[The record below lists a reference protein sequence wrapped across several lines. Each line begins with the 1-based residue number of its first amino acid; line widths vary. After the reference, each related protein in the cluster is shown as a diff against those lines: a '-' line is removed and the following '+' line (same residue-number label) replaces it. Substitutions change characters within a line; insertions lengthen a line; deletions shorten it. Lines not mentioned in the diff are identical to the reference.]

1 MGRYGYALGDNMDP
15 QALIAQA
22 RKIEDA
28 GFEAAWSNEL
38 FTSPFVP
45 LAAVASHTSNI
56 KLGSSIA
63 YGFTRSPLETVI
75 TSLDLDAVTNG
86 RFILGLGSGVRRL
99 NEMWHGVPDY
109 GRPATHL
116 KECVRAI
123 RAIIDGVSAGEPVRF
138 EGEHYDIDMRGWEG
152 PHKPV
157 NGSIPIYMA
166 AVRDGMLRAAGD
178 VADGVLGFPM
188 WSLQWVKEMVIPNIE
203 KGLSRSGRER
213 KDFEI
218 RAAVTV
224 AITNDKKQGYRDS
237 RGTPGFYT
245 TIRTY
250 QPLVNWHGYEEE
262 AEKIR
267 EAFVKLQGFGD
278 EVLEPITDEMVD
290 TFVVV
295 GTADE
300 ARARVAEFEEIC
312 DAVDLEVPHNFIPEE
327 VHNEYEKRL
336 FEVFGN

>member
-28 GFEAAWSNEL
+28 GFDSAWSNEL

-75 TSLDLDAVTNG
+75 TSLDLDAITNG

-123 RAIIDGVSAGEPVRF
+123 RAIVDGVTSGEPVRF
-138 EGEHYDIDMRGWEG
+138 KGEYYDIDMRGWEG

-166 AVRDGMLRAAGD
+166 AVRDGMLRAAGGRCRRSFGLPD
-178 VADGVLGFPM
+178 VVSAMD
-188 WSLQWVKEMVIPNIE
+188 
-203 KGLSRSGRER
+203 
-213 KDFEI
+213 
-218 RAAVTV
+218 
-224 AITNDKKQGYRDS
+224 
-237 RGTPGFYT
+237 
-245 TIRTY
+245 
-250 QPLVNWHGYEEE
+250 
-262 AEKIR
+262 
-267 EAFVKLQGFGD
+267 
-278 EVLEPITDEMVD
+278 
-290 TFVVV
+290 
-295 GTADE
+295 
-300 ARARVAEFEEIC
+300 
-312 DAVDLEVPHNFIPEE
+312 
-327 VHNEYEKRL
+327 
-336 FEVFGN
+336 